1 MFLDED
7 ILKIIFLMI
16 HGEVYSCGDHM
27 IRVTRGEP
35 LQDPYGHIKWETSL
49 WIVGKT
55 LNVMIGTKPTA
66 VQRHHTKRKHFFLYV
81 FLYACMNE

>member
-35 LQDPYGHIKWETSL
+35 LQDPYGHKMGDLPMDRWEDSKCDD
-49 WIVGKT
+49 W
-55 LNVMIGTKPTA
+55 NEAYCSATA
-66 VQRHHTKRKHFFLYV
+66 PY
-81 FLYACMNE
+81 